1 VGLFDGVKRSIV
13 SPVDANVDVPIIEK
27 RNGQII
33 SISNN
38 TFQIM
43 DLETFEVLET
53 DLIDDGAKE
62 KIRQGVQVEYWRV
75 LGKSRIMRVKEA

>member
-1 VGLFDGVKRSIV
+1 MKRSIV

-38 TFQIM
+38 VLQLM
-43 DLETFEVLET
+43 DLETFEVFET
-53 DLIDDGAKE
+53 DSVEEDAKA
-62 KIRQGVQVEYWRV
+62 KIRQGAQVEYWRV
-75 LGKSRIMRVKEA
+75 LGRNRVMRVKEQ